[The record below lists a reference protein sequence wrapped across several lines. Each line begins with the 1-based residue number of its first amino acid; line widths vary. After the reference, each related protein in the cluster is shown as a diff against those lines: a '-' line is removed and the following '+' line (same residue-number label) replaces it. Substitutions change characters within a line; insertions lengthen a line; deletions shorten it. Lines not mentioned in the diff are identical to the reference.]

1 MMELFGWESEGK
13 WHFGIITNFLALSG
27 QSAKPLL
34 ICLRGPMNNTVAHL
48 LANIFDN
55 GRFDTDSKHSFPVP
69 DQHRCVPLL
78 CHDYNHFRDRR
89 IWKNVH
95 DRFVIEATTTD
106 EIPQVLLARC
116 SVISVTTSTITIN
129 EEEDRNLS
137 NGKDYN
143 L

>member
-69 DQHRCVPLL
+69 DQHR
-78 CHDYNHFRDRR
+78 
-89 IWKNVH
+89 
-95 DRFVIEATTTD
+95 
-106 EIPQVLLARC
+106 
-116 SVISVTTSTITIN
+116 
-129 EEEDRNLS
+129 
-137 NGKDYN
+137 
-143 L
+143 